1 MSIQKSGAS
10 LISQTAEANFGLA
23 TLNVDFSVIK
33 LQAPAEYK
41 PLGCEL
47 IPSRRSAAEDGMP
60 HVTARKLGALFQD
73 WIPPVPDLIK
83 AYGRRAVEIAQ
94 CRSNVV
100 FRGSDIP
107 VEDIDKML
115 PNSMI
120 ALGVTS
126 EPQFKIPSIPKGD
139 IPVFGF
145 SAFSLDIGR
154 TFACIALFESGS
166 LAVSPDNLSNVL
178 AIATGDSIFIAA
190 ALLCDPAEGALPS
203 EVRRVWG
210 SIGKPG
216 IAMMIPPKEPQ
227 IRDVERDWRVVSHNT
242 FDGKLEDSFQ
252 STTLHLRFTDYVLP
266 IHVGSHGNRDFEVY
280 FLESVVS
287 IHDHG
292 DWVADLDILGQLN
305 NPLLRIL
312 GKSCLHTDS
321 VTTNHAV
328 I

>member
-60 HVTARKLGALFQD
+60 HVTARKLGALFQN

-94 CRSNVV
+94 CRSVNPKASK
-100 FRGSDIP
+100 SDGIFA
-107 VEDIDKML
+107 DHIGID
-115 PNSMI
+115 
-120 ALGVTS
+120 GT
-126 EPQFKIPSIPKGD
+126 
-139 IPVFGF
+139 
-145 SAFSLDIGR
+145 
-154 TFACIALFESGS
+154 GS